1 MNISKRTR
9 IIVSVSAVLV
19 VLLAG
24 AVPAWV
30 AEHEEKA
37 KNAKMADFGL
47 AKDPIALLEAL
58 EKRRLALDD
67 REKLQ
72 ELREADLKRLE
83 EKMNKRIAALEL
95 LRENIREDLARE
107 KVMDDANIK
116 RLAKIYAGMKPKAA
130 AASLMAMDRETAV
143 KALKAVPEKVAAK
156 ILSRMDVADAV
167 QLSEAIGVPIAAKR
181 GEDQNDDGAKPAQQS
196 PAAPLPNLA
205 AQTPEPPPMGGAATS
220 AGKPP
225 APQGAPIPQA
235 F

>member
-1 MNISKRTR
+1 MNISRRTR

-37 KNAKMADFGL
+37 KSAKMADFGL
-47 AKDPIALLEAL
+47 AKDPIALLEGL
-58 EKRRLALDD
+58 EKRRMALDE

-72 ELREADLKRLE
+72 ELREVDLKRLE
-83 EKMNKRIAALEL
+83 EKMNKRIAALEV
-95 LRENIREDLARE
+95 LRQNIREDLAQE

-181 GEDQNDDGAKPAQQS
+181 GEDPEEAAAPSGQPF
-196 PAAPLPNLA
+196 AAPLPNLA
-205 AQTPEPPPMGGAATS
+205 AQTPEPPPASLATPG
-220 AGKPP
+220 GKPP
-225 APQGAPIPQA
+225 APQGAPVPQA